1 MQEGRNTVRFLLPQ
15 KGLGGIY
22 YDREL
27 LVLARAVY
35 LAGKWKATEK
45 VYGELERSFQKDEL
59 LPKLKGRFDRLAVL
73 NQWNYAD
80 PDKCQFEEAKID
92 AQGEKIPEEVNR
104 IIREEV
110 FIPEEFEEYVLK
122 LAQASESVGKL
133 IKDLREPRPG
143 GNPCIPWLGDIAV
156 KEKVIRMCAE
166 GQIAINVRGME
177 LLQANPG
184 EETEFAWTRM
194 KGRLGSG
201 KHLDETIMLVPDA
214 TSVSG
219 GKSQATSPDSSTG
232 TTTQPD
238 QVTEPAEEETNVSG
252 TTNGGLPNNPFDASK
267 TPKPTTLR
275 PCSST
280 PTSGLN
286 LLGQVESWGI
296 GPATSVNN
304 VALKIGKM
312 TGAQLQAL
320 IKHLPDGVTYALAL
334 DKEEGK

>member
-1 MQEGRNTVRFLLPQ
+1 
-15 KGLGGIY
+15 
-22 YDREL
+22 
-27 LVLARAVY
+27 
-35 LAGKWKATEK
+35 
-45 VYGELERSFQKDEL
+45 
-59 LPKLKGRFDRLAVL
+59 
-73 NQWNYAD
+73 
-80 PDKCQFEEAKID
+80 
-92 AQGEKIPEEVNR
+92 
-104 IIREEV
+104 
-110 FIPEEFEEYVLK
+110 LK